1 MAEKQPTAHPPAR
14 TSLDQ
19 KSGDDSGTIRH
30 SHDDTAEQQE
40 TASGTIRQ
48 PIQPGEVQPGEMNE
62 LAATLGGPIDVFPA
76 GGRRKPP
83 QSGN

>member
-1 MAEKQPTAHPPAR
+1 MAEKQPTAHPPER
-14 TSLDQ
+14 TPVDPA
-19 KSGDDSGTIRH
+19 SGDDSGTLRH
-30 SHDDTAEQQE
+30 GHTGEAEQQE

-62 LAATLGGPIDVFPA
+62 LAATLGGPVDVFPA

-83 QSGN
+83 QSGD